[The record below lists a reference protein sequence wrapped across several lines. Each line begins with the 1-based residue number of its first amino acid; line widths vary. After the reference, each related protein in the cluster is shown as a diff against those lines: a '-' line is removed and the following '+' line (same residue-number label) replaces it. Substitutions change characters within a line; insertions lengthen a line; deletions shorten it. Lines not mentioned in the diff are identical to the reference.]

1 MSSIYQLFNQNFVS
15 SELYYLP
22 IDAGINKI
30 LTCKDLLGQFEWSSL
45 SNIAVTDIKS
55 DNSNILVNNTYNTFQ
70 KGQITLSLN
79 NNLNNLNLVVSDTFT
94 CNRIYTDNIYE
105 KTLGSNITLNN
116 NIKLNSNNVISLAD
130 NTNRFDTIWT
140 NNLNSSNLVAFSN
153 FIDNIYEKTVGNN
166 INIYNDVKL
175 NVNTDI
181 LVLNDNQCNIGS
193 LSYRFQNI
201 YSVNLYGQIQTNNQ
215 PYITVLSNLIQAGNL
230 DKINTNNI
238 QPLTANISLG
248 TSINPFHS
256 LFLSST
262 LFSLTLNSTNLYVNQ
277 IFEKT
282 INSKIGL
289 NNDIILNSNNTINL
303 ADNTNKF
310 ANIYSTNLYGDVRSN
325 NQPYITVMTN
335 LITAGNLTNI
345 NTNNIQ
351 PVNSNV
357 SFGTSINP
365 FHSIFL
371 SSTLFSLTSNSTN
384 LYVNNI
390 YEKTPS
396 NKIKVFNDL
405 VLQDKNIEFK
415 TDNASFIGS
424 SGVKL
429 NNIYTSNI
437 NITNIIGNSSNIN
450 IIGNLIP
457 DNNNNY
463 SIGSSSFYFNNGYFT
478 NFNITNN
485 YVSNQYV
492 DNLYEKTSSNNINI
506 NNNVD
511 MKNND
516 LKDIKNIYLDEIHS
530 ASINDI
536 EIKNNIDMN
545 SKYITGLTYVNF
557 GGSNLDYYEFGFGYM
572 NYGRAWTASIGYH
585 YIRIGKFVMIF
596 FDSDSVSR
604 NVTNDYLTIST
615 LPSALRPVKTIF
627 MSSIYASNNST
638 AALLSMAIQTNGEII
653 IGNSSLDIFAS
664 FTAGNPVIAGFYAFS
679 ISYIVN

>member
-22 IDAGINKI
+22 INSGVNKI
-30 LTCKDLLGQFEWSSL
+30 LTCKDLLGEFQWSSL

-55 DNSNILVNNTYNTFQ
+55 DNSNILINNTYNTFQ

-105 KTLGSNITLNN
+105 KTLGLSITLNN
-116 NIKLNSNNVISLAD
+116 NIKLNSNGLINLGD
-130 NTNRFDTIWT
+130 NTNRFDTIWS
-140 NNLNSSNLVAFSN
+140 NNFNCSNLVAFSN

-166 INIYNDVKL
+166 INIYNDIKL

-181 LVLNDNQCNIGS
+181 LVLNDNQSNIGS
-193 LSYRFQNI
+193 LLYRFQNV
-201 YSVNLYGQIQTNNQ
+201 YSVNLYGQIRDNSQQ
-215 PYITVLSNLIQAGNL
+215 YITTLTNLIQAGNL

-248 TSINPFHS
+248 TSINPFNS

-277 IFEKT
+277 IFEKS

-289 NNDIILNSNNTINL
+289 NSDIILNSNNTINL

-310 ANIYSTNLYGDVRSN
+310 SNIYSTNLYGEIKTN
-325 NQPYITVMTN
+325 NQPYITVMNN
-335 LITAGNLTNI
+335 LITAGNLDKI

-351 PVNSNV
+351 PLSSNI
-357 SFGTSINP
+357 SLGTSINP
-365 FHSIFL
+365 FHSLFL
-371 SSTLFSLTSNSTN
+371 SSTIYSLTTNSTN

-390 YEKTPS
+390 YEKTAS
-396 NKIKVFNDL
+396 NKIKIFNDL

-424 SGVKL
+424 SGIKL

-437 NITNIIGNSSNIN
+437 NINNIIGNSSNIVL
-450 IIGNLIP
+450 IGNLLP

-463 SIGSSSFYFNNGYFT
+463 SIGNSSFYFNNGYFT

-492 DNLYEKTSSNNINI
+492 DNLYEKTISNNINI
-506 NNNVD
+506 NNSVD

-516 LKDIKNIYLDEIHS
+516 LKDVKNIYLDEIHS

-536 EIKNNIDMN
+536 EIKNNIEMN
-545 SKYITGLTYVNF
+545 SKYITGLSYANF
-557 GGSNLDYYEFGFGYM
+557 GGSNLDYYEYGFGYM
-572 NYGRAWTASIGYH
+572 NYARGWTGSIGYH

-604 NVTNDYLTIST
+604 TVTNDYLTIST
-615 LPSALRPVKTIF
+615 LPAALRPVKTIF
-627 MSSIYASNNST
+627 MSGIYASNNN
-638 AALLSMAIQTNGEII
+638 AGAILSMAIQTNGEII
-653 IGNSSLDIFAS
+653 VGNNSIDIFGQ
-664 FTAGNPVIAGFYAFS
+664 FTSGTVIAGFYAFS

>member
-22 IDAGINKI
+22 INSGVNKI
-30 LTCKDLLGQFEWSSL
+30 LTCKDLLGEFQWSSL

-70 KGQITLSLN
+70 KGQVTLSLN

-94 CNRIYTDNIYE
+94 SNKIYTDNIYE
-105 KTLGSNITLNN
+105 KTAGASVLLNS
-116 NIKLNSNNVISLAD
+116 NIKLNSNGLINLGD
-130 NTNRFDTIWT
+130 NANRFDTIWT
-140 NNLNSSNLVAFSN
+140 NNLQCSNMVGFSN
-153 FIDNIYEKTVGNN
+153 FVDNIYEKTVGNN

-181 LVLNDNQCNIGS
+181 LVLNDNQCNLGS
-193 LSYRFQNI
+193 LLYRFQNV
-201 YSVNLYGQIQTNNQ
+201 YSVNLYGEIRTNNQ
-215 PYITVLSNLIQAGNL
+215 PYITVMNNLITAGNL

-238 QPLTANISLG
+238 QPLTGNISLG
-248 TSINPFHS
+248 SSINPFHS
-256 LFLSST
+256 IYLSST
-262 LFSLTLNSTNLYVNQ
+262 LFSLTTNTTNLYVNQ

-310 ANIYSTNLYGDVRSN
+310 SNIYSTNLYGEIKTN
-325 NQPYITVMTN
+325 QQPYITVMSN
-335 LITAGNLTNI
+335 LIQAGNLDKL

-351 PVNSNV
+351 PLNSNV
-357 SFGTSINP
+357 SLGSSINS
-365 FHSIFL
+365 FHSMFL
-371 SSTLFSLTSNSTN
+371 SSTIYSLTTNSTN
-384 LYVNNI
+384 LYINNI
-390 YEKTPS
+390 YEKTAS

-424 SGVKL
+424 SINKL

-437 NITNIIGNSSNIN
+437 NITNIIGNSSNI
-450 IIGNLIP
+450 ILIGNLIP
-457 DNNNNY
+457 DNNNLY
-463 SIGSSSFYFNNGYFT
+463 SIGSSSYYFNNAYFT
-478 NFNITNN
+478 NFNTNN
-485 YVSNQYV
+485 NYSNNQYV

-506 NNNVD
+506 NNAVD

-516 LKDIKNIYLDEIHS
+516 LKDVKNIYLDEIHS
-530 ASINDI
+530 SSINDI

-557 GGSNLDYYEFGFGYM
+557 GGSNLDYYEYGFGYM
-572 NYGRAWTASIGYH
+572 NYGRGWSGSIGYH
-585 YIRIGKFVMIF
+585 YIRNGKFVMIF

-604 NVTNDYLTIST
+604 TVSNDYLTIST

-627 MSSIYASNNST
+627 MSGIYASNNNT
-638 AALLSMAIQTNGEII
+638 GAILSMAIQTNGEII
-653 IGNSSLDIFAS
+653 IGNNPVDIFGL
-664 FTAGNPVIAGFYAFS
+664 FTAGTVVAGFYAFS
-679 ISYIVN
+679 ISYLVN